1 MNPSYAY
8 TNGSPK
14 GPPGAPPSPPQP
26 STAALGKKS
35 TPPRLRRRGFTIGA
49 DDDDESSSGENASF
63 GFGGGYS
70 GAGAAN
76 GSVGGGGTGRTGSP
90 TGRRGKSKEKNKPA
104 EDTAAGTSTST
115 LPTAQRKQRRRGRSL
130 RKTALLRPGRG
141 TADGVPALPG
151 VPGATLSVPAGAA
164 VPLVNGNGNVSTGV
178 GARRTSSPGSLK
190 LPSPVLSSPATV
202 IIAGSAIYDSADEDE
217 GSAYR
222 GGGGVSRYGRGR
234 SGSVIMVM
242 PRTRQEEIESAS
254 DTAYWGWVLGGIT
267 WVVFVVGMGSVLGIW
282 EWAWD
287 VPDVRFPPL
296 LSSSPV
302 FFWRGDCSV
311 TWHD

>member
-14 GPPGAPPSPPQP
+14 GLPGAPPSPPPP
-26 STAALGKKS
+26 STAVLGKKS

-49 DDDDESSSGENASF
+49 DDDDESSGGENASF
-63 GFGGGYS
+63 GFGGGYGS
-70 GAGAAN
+70 AGAVN
-76 GSVGGGGTGRTGSP
+76 GSGGGGGAGRTGSP
-90 TGRRGKSKEKNKPA
+90 AGRRGKSKDTNKPA
-104 EDTAAGTSTST
+104 EDTASGTTAST

-130 RKTALLRPGRG
+130 RKAALLRPGRG
-141 TADGVPALPG
+141 AADGVPAVPGVLG

-164 VPLVNGNGNVSTGV
+164 VPLVNGIANGSTGI
-178 GARRTSSPGSLK
+178 GGWRTSSPGSLK
-190 LPSPVLSSPATV
+190 LPSPVLSSPTTV
-202 IIAGSAIYDSADEDE
+202 ITASAIYDSDEE

-234 SGSVIMVM
+234 SGSVVVVM
-242 PRTRQEEIESAS
+242 SRTRQEEIESAS

-267 WVVFVVGMGSVLGIW
+267 WVVFVVGMGSVLGVW

-287 VPDVRFPPL
+287 VPDVRFSPSFYL
-296 LSSSPV
+296 LRSFLRQGRIV
-302 FFWRGDCSV
+302 K
-311 TWHD
+311 

>member
-14 GPPGAPPSPPQP
+14 EPPGAPPSPPPP
-26 STAALGKKS
+26 STSALGKKS

-49 DDDDESSSGENASF
+49 DDDDESSGGENAGF
-63 GFGGGYS
+63 EFGGGYGS
-70 GAGAAN
+70 TGAVN
-76 GSVGGGGTGRTGSP
+76 GSGGGGGVGRTGSP
-90 TGRRGKSKEKNKPA
+90 AGKRGKSKDKPA
-104 EDTAAGTSTST
+104 EDMALGTSTST

-141 TADGVPALPG
+141 AADGMPALPG
-151 VPGATLSVPAGAA
+151 VLGATLSVPTGAA
-164 VPLVNGNGNVSTGV
+164 VPLINGNGSMGV
-178 GARRTSSPGSLK
+178 GARRTTSPGSLK
-190 LPSPVLSSPATV
+190 LPSPVLSSPGAV

-234 SGSVIMVM
+234 SGSVVMVM

-254 DTAYWGWVLGGIT
+254 DTAYWGWVLGGVT
-267 WVVFVVGMGSVLGIW
+267 WVVFVVGMGSVLGVW

-287 VPDVRFPPL
+287 VPGVCFPPPL
-296 LSSSPV
+296 FPV
-302 FFWRGDCSV
+302 FLTELD
-311 TWHD
+311 WHD

>member
-14 GPPGAPPSPPQP
+14 GPPGAPPSPPLP
-26 STAALGKKS
+26 STSALGKKS

-49 DDDDESSSGENASF
+49 DDDDESSGGENAGF

-70 GAGAAN
+70 SAGAVN
-76 GSVGGGGTGRTGSP
+76 GSGGGGGTGRTGSP
-90 TGRRGKSKEKNKPA
+90 AGKRGKSKDKSNPA
-104 EDTAAGTSTST
+104 EDTAPGTSTST
-115 LPTAQRKQRRRGRSL
+115 LPTTQRKQRRRGRSL

-141 TADGVPALPG
+141 AADGVPALPG
-151 VPGATLSVPAGAA
+151 VLSATLSVPSGAA
-164 VPLVNGNGNVSTGV
+164 APLVNGNGTTGI

-190 LPSPVLSSPATV
+190 LLSPVMPSPGTV
-202 IIAGSAIYDSADEDE
+202 TIAGSAIYDSDGEDG

-234 SGSVIMVM
+234 SGSVVM
-242 PRTRQEEIESAS
+242 MMSRTRQEEIESAS
-254 DTAYWGWVLGGIT
+254 DTAYWGWLLGGVT
-267 WVVFVVGMGSVLGIW
+267 WMVFVVGMGSVLGVW

-287 VPDVRFPPL
+287 VPEVHFPPPLFYLL
-296 LSSSPV
+296 LSDV
-302 FFWRGDCSV
+302 A
-311 TWHD
+311 

>member
-14 GPPGAPPSPPQP
+14 GLPGAPPSPPPP
-26 STAALGKKS
+26 STAVLGKKS

-63 GFGGGYS
+63 GFGGGYGS
-70 GAGAAN
+70 AGAAN
-76 GSVGGGGTGRTGSP
+76 GSGGGGGVGRAGSP
-90 TGRRGKSKEKNKPA
+90 AGRRGKSKDKNKPA
-104 EDTAAGTSTST
+104 DDTAPGTTTST
-115 LPTAQRKQRRRGRSL
+115 LPAAAQRKQRRRGRSL

-141 TADGVPALPG
+141 AADGVPAVPGVLG
-151 VPGATLSVPAGAA
+151 VPGATLSVPTGAA
-164 VPLVNGNGNVSTGV
+164 VPLANGIANGSAGV
-178 GARRTSSPGSLK
+178 GGWRAGSPGNLK
-190 LPSPVLSSPATV
+190 LPSPVLSSPTTAIT
-202 IIAGSAIYDSADEDE
+202 GSAIYDSDEE

-234 SGSVIMVM
+234 SGSVVVVM
-242 PRTRQEEIESAS
+242 SRTRQEEIESAS

-267 WVVFVVGMGSVLGIW
+267 WVVFVVGMGSVLGVW

-287 VPDVRFPPL
+287 VPDVRFSLHFISCVPPL
-296 LSSSPV
+296 
-302 FFWRGDCSV
+302 FWQGRIV
-311 TWHD
+311 E